1 MQEAEATF
9 RSAETLV
16 KIARAG
22 VERADNHLRY
32 LGLTPEQ
39 LPEAADEHAVEGQGA
54 HEEAHLIEVRSPIAG
69 TIIER
74 TVSAGAV
81 VTPSDS
87 LYVISDLRSLW
98 VIAQVPE
105 QHLSLLRS
113 GLTVEVSVRA
123 YPGKAFPARI
133 TTIGDALDP
142 ETRTVEVRCELNN
155 PGRQLKTEM
164 FATLTIH
171 TGGSREAVV
180 APLEALQNVDG
191 EEVVF
196 VPEGRVSFRARRV
209 RVGRHSGSVVEI
221 VSGLQAG
228 EKVVVSRRLS
238 PQVRAAESPNDR
250 RVSNRPD
257 WFADPIGIC
266 NMLKRIIDYHLDHP
280 WVVLFGLVVL
290 VAAGLSALYQT
301 PIDAF
306 PDLTNNQVT
315 VITEAPGMAPVEV
328 EQLVTFPIESSM
340 MGLPYT
346 EEVRSIS
353 KLGLSMVTIVFA
365 DSVDNYFARQLVNER
380 LNEAR
385 GRIPAGLEPAL
396 GPVATAFGEVYRY
409 TLEGE
414 GYSPMELKTLHDWE
428 IKYQLQA
435 VPGVADINTWGGHTR
450 QYEIEVDP
458 YRLHAHGLTLRDV
471 FERVRG
477 EQRQLWRRIRRA
489 RLRAVHRARPG
500 PRRERAGLGGDR
512 PGGPPGNSGLPA

>member
-1 MQEAEATF
+1 MQTLEPGIRRVSLAAVSAILLMTLGGCSQPAAETEQAEPDAASDPDLIRLDQEAMRIARITLGEVEIRKLEEDLQVSGRVTVNENATARVGSFTEGIVVGCCESVGSDVEKGQVLARLHSHEIHDAEASYWEARAELERRQTELQFAEKFYKRASRLYELKAGSLQKVQEAEAKF

-54 HEEAHLIEVRSPIAG
+54 HEEAHLIEVRSPVAG

-123 YPGKAFPARI
+123 YPDKTFPARI

-171 TGGSREAVV
+171 TGGGREAVV

-209 RVGRHSGSVVEI
+209 RVGPHSDSVVEI

-228 EKVVVSRRLS
+228 EKVVVAGAFRLKS
-238 PQVRAAESPNDR
+238 EL
-250 RVSNRPD
+250 
-257 WFADPIGIC
+257 
-266 NMLKRIIDYHLDHP
+266 LK
-280 WVVLFGLVVL
+280 
-290 VAAGLSALYQT
+290 AQ
-301 PIDAF
+301 
-306 PDLTNNQVT
+306 
-315 VITEAPGMAPVEV
+315 M
-328 EQLVTFPIESSM
+328 IE
-340 MGLPYT
+340 
-346 EEVRSIS
+346 E
-353 KLGLSMVTIVFA
+353 
-365 DSVDNYFARQLVNER
+365 
-380 LNEAR
+380 
-385 GRIPAGLEPAL
+385 
-396 GPVATAFGEVYRY
+396 
-409 TLEGE
+409 
-414 GYSPMELKTLHDWE
+414 
-428 IKYQLQA
+428 
-435 VPGVADINTWGGHTR
+435 
-450 QYEIEVDP
+450 
-458 YRLHAHGLTLRDV
+458 
-471 FERVRG
+471 
-477 EQRQLWRRIRRA
+477 
-489 RLRAVHRARPG
+489 
-500 PRRERAGLGGDR
+500 
-512 PGGPPGNSGLPA
+512 

>member
-1 MQEAEATF
+1 MQTLEPGIRRVSLAAVSAILLMTLGGCSQPAAETEQAEPDTASDPNLIRLDQEAMRIARITLGEVEIRKLEEDLQVSGRVTVNENATARVGSFTEGIVVGCCESVGSDVEKGQVLARLHSHEIHDAEASYWEARAELERRQTELQFAEKFYKRASRLYELKAGSLQKVQEAEAKF

-39 LPEAADEHAVEGQGA
+39 LPEAADEHAVKGQGA
-54 HEEAHLIEVRSPIAG
+54 HEEAHLIEVRSPVAG

-105 QHLSLLRS
+105 QHLSSLRS

-123 YPGKAFPARI
+123 YPDKTFPARI

-155 PGRQLKTEM
+155 PGRQLKIEM

-209 RVGRHSGSVVEI
+209 RVGRHSDSVVEI

-228 EKVVVSRRLS
+228 EKVVVAGAFRLKS
-238 PQVRAAESPNDR
+238 EL
-250 RVSNRPD
+250 
-257 WFADPIGIC
+257 
-266 NMLKRIIDYHLDHP
+266 LK
-280 WVVLFGLVVL
+280 
-290 VAAGLSALYQT
+290 AQ
-301 PIDAF
+301 
-306 PDLTNNQVT
+306 
-315 VITEAPGMAPVEV
+315 M
-328 EQLVTFPIESSM
+328 IE
-340 MGLPYT
+340 
-346 EEVRSIS
+346 E
-353 KLGLSMVTIVFA
+353 
-365 DSVDNYFARQLVNER
+365 
-380 LNEAR
+380 
-385 GRIPAGLEPAL
+385 
-396 GPVATAFGEVYRY
+396 
-409 TLEGE
+409 
-414 GYSPMELKTLHDWE
+414 
-428 IKYQLQA
+428 
-435 VPGVADINTWGGHTR
+435 
-450 QYEIEVDP
+450 
-458 YRLHAHGLTLRDV
+458 
-471 FERVRG
+471 
-477 EQRQLWRRIRRA
+477 
-489 RLRAVHRARPG
+489 
-500 PRRERAGLGGDR
+500 
-512 PGGPPGNSGLPA
+512 

>member
-1 MQEAEATF
+1 MQTLEPGIRRVSLAAVSAILLMTLGGCSQPAAETEQAEPDAASDPDLIRLDQEAMRIARITLGEVEIRKLEEDLQVSGRVTVNENATARVGSFTEGIVVGCCESVGNDVEKGQVLARLHSHEIHDAEASYWEARAELERRQTELQFAEKFYKRASRLYELKAGSLQKVQEAEAKF

-39 LPEAADEHAVEGQGA
+39 LPEAADEHAVKGQGA
-54 HEEAHLIEVRSPIAG
+54 HEEAHLIEVRSPVAG

-123 YPGKAFPARI
+123 YPDKTFPARI

-209 RVGRHSGSVVEI
+209 RVGRHSDSVVEI

-228 EKVVVSRRLS
+228 EKVVVAGAFRLKS
-238 PQVRAAESPNDR
+238 EL
-250 RVSNRPD
+250 
-257 WFADPIGIC
+257 
-266 NMLKRIIDYHLDHP
+266 LK
-280 WVVLFGLVVL
+280 
-290 VAAGLSALYQT
+290 AQ
-301 PIDAF
+301 
-306 PDLTNNQVT
+306 
-315 VITEAPGMAPVEV
+315 M
-328 EQLVTFPIESSM
+328 IE
-340 MGLPYT
+340 
-346 EEVRSIS
+346 E
-353 KLGLSMVTIVFA
+353 
-365 DSVDNYFARQLVNER
+365 
-380 LNEAR
+380 
-385 GRIPAGLEPAL
+385 
-396 GPVATAFGEVYRY
+396 
-409 TLEGE
+409 
-414 GYSPMELKTLHDWE
+414 
-428 IKYQLQA
+428 
-435 VPGVADINTWGGHTR
+435 
-450 QYEIEVDP
+450 
-458 YRLHAHGLTLRDV
+458 
-471 FERVRG
+471 
-477 EQRQLWRRIRRA
+477 
-489 RLRAVHRARPG
+489 
-500 PRRERAGLGGDR
+500 
-512 PGGPPGNSGLPA
+512 

>member
-1 MQEAEATF
+1 MQTLEPGIRRVSLAAVSAILLMTLGGCSQPAAETEQAEPDAASDPDLIRLDQEAMRIAGITLGEVEIRKLEQDLRVSGRVTVNENATARVGSFTEGIVVGCCESVGSDVEKGQVLARLHSHEIHDAEASYWEARAELERRQTELQFAEKFYKRASRLYELKAGSLQKMQEAEAKF
-9 RSAETLV
+9 RGAETLL

-39 LPEAADEHAVEGQGA
+39 LPEAADEHAAEGQGA
-54 HEEAHLIEVRSPIAG
+54 HEEAHLIEVRSPVAG
-69 TIIER
+69 TIVGR

-123 YPGKAFPARI
+123 YPDKTFPARI

-191 EEVVF
+191 EEVLF
-196 VPEGRVSFRARRV
+196 VPEGEYSFRARRV

-228 EKVVVSRRLS
+228 EKVVVAGAFRLKS
-238 PQVRAAESPNDR
+238 EL
-250 RVSNRPD
+250 
-257 WFADPIGIC
+257 
-266 NMLKRIIDYHLDHP
+266 LK
-280 WVVLFGLVVL
+280 
-290 VAAGLSALYQT
+290 AQ
-301 PIDAF
+301 
-306 PDLTNNQVT
+306 
-315 VITEAPGMAPVEV
+315 M
-328 EQLVTFPIESSM
+328 IE
-340 MGLPYT
+340 
-346 EEVRSIS
+346 E
-353 KLGLSMVTIVFA
+353 
-365 DSVDNYFARQLVNER
+365 
-380 LNEAR
+380 
-385 GRIPAGLEPAL
+385 
-396 GPVATAFGEVYRY
+396 
-409 TLEGE
+409 
-414 GYSPMELKTLHDWE
+414 
-428 IKYQLQA
+428 
-435 VPGVADINTWGGHTR
+435 
-450 QYEIEVDP
+450 
-458 YRLHAHGLTLRDV
+458 
-471 FERVRG
+471 
-477 EQRQLWRRIRRA
+477 
-489 RLRAVHRARPG
+489 
-500 PRRERAGLGGDR
+500 
-512 PGGPPGNSGLPA
+512 

>member
-1 MQEAEATF
+1 MLTLEPGIRRVSLAAVSAILLMTLGGCSQPAAETEQAEPEAASDPDLIRLDQEAMRIAGITLGEVEIRKLEEDLQVSGRVTVNQNATARVGSFTEGIVVGCCESVGSDVEKGQVLARLHSHEIHDAEASYWETRAELERRQTELQFAEKFYKRASRLYELKAGSLQKVQEAEATF

-39 LPEAADEHAVEGQGA
+39 LPEAADEHAVKGQGA
-54 HEEAHLIEVRSPIAG
+54 HEEAHLIEVRSPVAG

-123 YPGKAFPARI
+123 YPDKTFPARI

-155 PGRQLKTEM
+155 PGRQLKIEM

-209 RVGRHSGSVVEI
+209 RVGRHSDSVVEI

-228 EKVVVSRRLS
+228 EKVVVAGAFRLKS
-238 PQVRAAESPNDR
+238 EL
-250 RVSNRPD
+250 
-257 WFADPIGIC
+257 
-266 NMLKRIIDYHLDHP
+266 LK
-280 WVVLFGLVVL
+280 
-290 VAAGLSALYQT
+290 AQ
-301 PIDAF
+301 
-306 PDLTNNQVT
+306 
-315 VITEAPGMAPVEV
+315 M
-328 EQLVTFPIESSM
+328 IE
-340 MGLPYT
+340 
-346 EEVRSIS
+346 E
-353 KLGLSMVTIVFA
+353 
-365 DSVDNYFARQLVNER
+365 
-380 LNEAR
+380 
-385 GRIPAGLEPAL
+385 
-396 GPVATAFGEVYRY
+396 
-409 TLEGE
+409 
-414 GYSPMELKTLHDWE
+414 
-428 IKYQLQA
+428 
-435 VPGVADINTWGGHTR
+435 
-450 QYEIEVDP
+450 
-458 YRLHAHGLTLRDV
+458 
-471 FERVRG
+471 
-477 EQRQLWRRIRRA
+477 
-489 RLRAVHRARPG
+489 
-500 PRRERAGLGGDR
+500 
-512 PGGPPGNSGLPA
+512 

>member
-1 MQEAEATF
+1 MQTLEPGIRRVSLAAVSAILLMTLGGCSQPAAETEQAEPDAASDPDLIRLDQEAMRIARITLGEVEIRKLEEDLQVSGRVTVNENATARVGSFTEGIVVGCCESVGSDVEKGQVLARLHSHEIHDAEASYWEARAELERRQTELQFAEKFYKRASRLYELKAGSLQKVQEAEAKF

-54 HEEAHLIEVRSPIAG
+54 HEEAHLIEVRSPVAG

-123 YPGKAFPARI
+123 YPDKTFPARI

-171 TGGSREAVV
+171 TGGGREAVV

-209 RVGRHSGSVVEI
+209 RVGRHSDSVVEI

-228 EKVVVSRRLS
+228 EKVVVAGAFRLKS
-238 PQVRAAESPNDR
+238 EL
-250 RVSNRPD
+250 
-257 WFADPIGIC
+257 
-266 NMLKRIIDYHLDHP
+266 LK
-280 WVVLFGLVVL
+280 
-290 VAAGLSALYQT
+290 AQ
-301 PIDAF
+301 
-306 PDLTNNQVT
+306 
-315 VITEAPGMAPVEV
+315 M
-328 EQLVTFPIESSM
+328 IE
-340 MGLPYT
+340 
-346 EEVRSIS
+346 E
-353 KLGLSMVTIVFA
+353 
-365 DSVDNYFARQLVNER
+365 
-380 LNEAR
+380 
-385 GRIPAGLEPAL
+385 
-396 GPVATAFGEVYRY
+396 
-409 TLEGE
+409 
-414 GYSPMELKTLHDWE
+414 
-428 IKYQLQA
+428 
-435 VPGVADINTWGGHTR
+435 
-450 QYEIEVDP
+450 
-458 YRLHAHGLTLRDV
+458 
-471 FERVRG
+471 
-477 EQRQLWRRIRRA
+477 
-489 RLRAVHRARPG
+489 
-500 PRRERAGLGGDR
+500 
-512 PGGPPGNSGLPA
+512 

>member
-1 MQEAEATF
+1 MQTLEPGIRRVSLAAVSAILLMTLGGCSQPAAETEQAEPDAASDPDLIRLDQEAMRIAGITLGEVEIRKLEEDLRVSGRVTVNENATARVGSFTEGIVVGCCESVGSDVEKGQVLARLHSHEIHDAEASYWEARAELERRQTELQFAEKFYKRASRLYELKAGSLQKVQEAEAKF
-9 RSAETLV
+9 RSAETLL

-32 LGLTPEQ
+32 LGLTPEE
-39 LPEAADEHAVEGQGA
+39 LPEAADEHAAEGRGA
-54 HEEAHLIEVRSPIAG
+54 HEEAHLIEVRSPVAG

-123 YPGKAFPARI
+123 YPDKTFPARI

-191 EEVVF
+191 EEVLF
-196 VPEGRVSFRARRV
+196 VPEGRYSFRARRV

-228 EKVVVSRRLS
+228 EKVVVAGAFRLKS
-238 PQVRAAESPNDR
+238 EL
-250 RVSNRPD
+250 
-257 WFADPIGIC
+257 
-266 NMLKRIIDYHLDHP
+266 LK
-280 WVVLFGLVVL
+280 
-290 VAAGLSALYQT
+290 AQ
-301 PIDAF
+301 
-306 PDLTNNQVT
+306 
-315 VITEAPGMAPVEV
+315 M
-328 EQLVTFPIESSM
+328 IE
-340 MGLPYT
+340 
-346 EEVRSIS
+346 E
-353 KLGLSMVTIVFA
+353 
-365 DSVDNYFARQLVNER
+365 
-380 LNEAR
+380 
-385 GRIPAGLEPAL
+385 
-396 GPVATAFGEVYRY
+396 
-409 TLEGE
+409 
-414 GYSPMELKTLHDWE
+414 
-428 IKYQLQA
+428 
-435 VPGVADINTWGGHTR
+435 
-450 QYEIEVDP
+450 
-458 YRLHAHGLTLRDV
+458 
-471 FERVRG
+471 
-477 EQRQLWRRIRRA
+477 
-489 RLRAVHRARPG
+489 
-500 PRRERAGLGGDR
+500 
-512 PGGPPGNSGLPA
+512 